1 MFNIPTD
8 TFVHEIERM
17 SFPEVEKVA
26 GKIPQELEDLG
37 EKRRYLYGILKQHKL
52 FDVFKDLI
60 ICGQF
65 TLYHH
70 LKYKVLTLGGENERI
85 CMAIVN
91 RIINVSL
98 CKPLFEYIMAAL
110 PEKEI
115 IELVKKFST
124 VNMYGKYT
132 LNHLSLDWE
141 PKNQTGIEDV
151 LRFDKILIKQNEKT
165 Q

>member
-8 TFVHEIERM
+8 TFIHEIERM
-17 SFPEVEKVA
+17 SFSELEKVA
-26 GKIPQELEDLG
+26 GKMPQELEDLE
-37 EKRRYLYGILKQHKL
+37 EKRRYLYGTLKQHKL

-60 ICGQF
+60 VCGQF

-70 LKYKVLTLGGENERI
+70 LKYKVQTLGGENERI
-85 CMAIVN
+85 CMAIIN
-91 RIINVSL
+91 RVINVSL

-115 IELVKKFST
+115 IELVAKFST
-124 VNMYGKYT
+124 NNRYGKYI
-132 LNHLSLDWE
+132 LNSLSLDWE

-151 LRFDKILIKQNEKT
+151 LRFDKILTKQNEI
-165 Q
+165 

>member
-1 MFNIPTD
+1 MFDIPTD
-8 TFVHEIERM
+8 TFIHEIERM

-60 ICGQF
+60 VCGQF

-70 LKYKVLTLGGENERI
+70 LKYKVLTLGENERI
-85 CMAIVN
+85 CMAVIN
-91 RIINVSL
+91 RVINVSL
-98 CKPLFEYIMAAL
+98 CKPLFEYIIASL
-110 PEKEI
+110 QEKEI
-115 IELVKKFST
+115 IELVTKFAI
-124 VNMYGKYT
+124 NNRYGKYI
-132 LNHLSLDWE
+132 LNSLSLDWE

-151 LRFDKILIKQNEKT
+151 LRFDKILTKQNEKT

>member
-8 TFVHEIERM
+8 TFIHEIERM
-17 SFPEVEKVA
+17 SFSELEKVA
-26 GKIPQELEDLG
+26 RKMPQELEDLE
-37 EKRRYLYGILKQHKL
+37 EKRRYLYGTLKQHKL

-60 ICGQF
+60 VCGQF

-70 LKYKVLTLGGENERI
+70 LKYKVQTLGENERI
-85 CMAIVN
+85 CMAIIN
-91 RIINVSL
+91 RVINVSL

-115 IELVKKFST
+115 IELVAKFST
-124 VNMYGKYT
+124 NNRYGKYI
-132 LNHLSLDWE
+132 LNTMSLDWE
-141 PKNQTGIEDV
+141 PKNQTGIENV
-151 LRFDKILIKQNEKT
+151 LRFDKILITQNEKT

>member
-8 TFVHEIERM
+8 TFMHEIERM

-26 GKIPQELEDLG
+26 QTMPQELEDLE
-37 EKRRYLYGILKQHKL
+37 EKRRHLYGILKQHKL

-60 ICGQF
+60 VCGQF

-70 LKYKVLTLGGENERI
+70 LKYKVQTLGENERI

-91 RIINVSL
+91 RVINVSL

-110 PEKEI
+110 PQKEI
-115 IELVKKFST
+115 IELVTKFSI
-124 VNMYGKYT
+124 NNRYGKRI
-132 LNHLSLDWE
+132 LNTQSLDWE
-141 PKNQTGIEDV
+141 PQSHTGMEDV
-151 LRFDKILIKQNEKT
+151 LRFDKILTKQNEI
-165 Q
+165 

>member
-8 TFVHEIERM
+8 TFIHSIERM
-17 SFPEVEKVA
+17 SLSELEKVA
-26 GKIPQELEDLG
+26 EKIPEQLEDLE
-37 EKRRYLYGILKQHKL
+37 EKRRHLYGILKQHKL
-52 FDVFKDLI
+52 FDAFKDLI
-60 ICGQF
+60 VYGQF

-70 LKYKVLTLGGENERI
+70 LKYKIQMLGGDNERI
-85 CMAIVN
+85 CMGVIN
-91 RIINVSL
+91 RVINVSL
-98 CKPLFEYIMAAL
+98 CKPLFEYIMVAL

-141 PKNQTGIEDV
+141 PKNQTGAEDIM
-151 LRFDKILIKQNEKT
+151 RFDKILTKQNEI
-165 Q
+165 

>member
-1 MFNIPTD
+1 MFKIPSD
-8 TFVHEIERM
+8 TFIHEIERM
-17 SFPEVEKVA
+17 SFPEVETLA
-26 GKIPQELEDLG
+26 GKIPQELEDLE

-60 ICGQF
+60 VCGQF

-70 LKYKVLTLGGENERI
+70 LKDKALVGENERI

-91 RIINVSL
+91 RVINVSL

-115 IELVKKFST
+115 IELVTKFSI
-124 VNMYGKYT
+124 NNRYGKRIFNT
-132 LNHLSLDWE
+132 LSLDWE
-141 PKNQTGIEDV
+141 PQFQTGMENVI
-151 LRFDKILIKQNEKT
+151 RFDKILMKQNET
-165 Q
+165 

>member
-8 TFVHEIERM
+8 TFIHEIERM
-17 SFPEVEKVA
+17 SFSEVEKVA
-26 GKIPQELEDLG
+26 GKMPQELEDLE
-37 EKRRYLYGILKQHKL
+37 EKRRYLYGTLKQHKL

-60 ICGQF
+60 VCGQF

-70 LKYKVLTLGGENERI
+70 LKYRVLTLGENERI

-91 RIINVSL
+91 RVINVSL
-98 CKPLFEYIMAAL
+98 CKPLFEYIMASL

-115 IELVKKFST
+115 IELVAKFSI
-124 VNMYGKYT
+124 NNRYGKYI
-132 LNHLSLDWE
+132 LNTMSLDWE
-141 PKNQTGIEDV
+141 PKSQTGIEDV

>member
-8 TFVHEIERM
+8 TFIHEIERM
-17 SFPEVEKVA
+17 PFPEVEKVA
-26 GKIPQELEDLG
+26 QTIQLEDLE
-37 EKRRYLYGILKQHKL
+37 EKRRHLYGILKQHKL

-60 ICGQF
+60 VCGQF

-70 LKYKVLTLGGENERI
+70 LKYKVQTLGENERI

-91 RIINVSL
+91 RVINVSL

-110 PEKEI
+110 PQKEI
-115 IELVKKFST
+115 IELVTKFSI
-124 VNMYGKYT
+124 NNRYGKYI
-132 LNHLSLDWE
+132 LNTISLDWE
-141 PKNQTGIEDV
+141 PQSHTGMENII
-151 LRFDKILIKQNEKT
+151 RFDKILTKQNEKT